1 MGTLCYGFTHC
12 LSSASAVVGLYM
24 YHAKKDSAIKRQ
36 RTTPDARFK
45 PWIASPVTAISRLFN
60 EPFPKFDHQQWNYN
74 PLTSQFTFFVT
85 LFYTF
90 SAIILHTL
98 YNAILRIAKNFL
110 ETKENIKISTHPFY
124 HVNLD
129 WFSWEWSKK
138 KNGHFWKTDILDF
151 FQKNKI
157 FFSSFSWKSV

>member
-1 MGTLCYGFTHC
+1 MGTLCYGFTRC
-12 LSSASAVVGLYM
+12 LSSASAVVGYM

-90 SAIILHTL
+90 SAIILKPIYL
-98 YNAILRIAKNFL
+98 EIQNKCICIILCVK
-110 ETKENIKISTHPFY
+110 SM
-124 HVNLD
+124 
-129 WFSWEWSKK
+129 KK
-138 KNGHFWKTDILDF
+138 SLFWK
-151 FQKNKI
+151 KI
-157 FFSSFSWKSV
+157 NECGVLNYVL

>member
-45 PWIASPVTAISRLFN
+45 PWIATSATAINRLFN
-60 EPFPKFDHQQWNYN
+60 ERFPKFDHQQWNYN

-90 SAIILHTL
+90 SAIILHNTNL
-98 YNAILRIAKNFL
+98 LGNSKQVLC
-110 ETKENIKISTHPFY
+110 TY
-124 HVNLD
+124 HVMYKKCERKFLLKKIKMMWCFELI
-129 WFSWEWSKK
+129 WF
-138 KNGHFWKTDILDF
+138 
-151 FQKNKI
+151 
-157 FFSSFSWKSV
+157 

>member
-1 MGTLCYGFTHC
+1 
-12 LSSASAVVGLYM
+12 M

-90 SAIILHTL
+90 SAIKLKPIYLEIQNKSYMYVHT
-98 YNAILRIAKNFL
+98 YFVMYKKYERKFL
-110 ETKENIKISTHPFY
+110 LKKKWIWCFELLNIKT
-124 HVNLD
+124 NLI
-129 WFSWEWSKK
+129 FIITE
-138 KNGHFWKTDILDF
+138 ILE
-151 FQKNKI
+151 QL
-157 FFSSFSWKSV
+157 S